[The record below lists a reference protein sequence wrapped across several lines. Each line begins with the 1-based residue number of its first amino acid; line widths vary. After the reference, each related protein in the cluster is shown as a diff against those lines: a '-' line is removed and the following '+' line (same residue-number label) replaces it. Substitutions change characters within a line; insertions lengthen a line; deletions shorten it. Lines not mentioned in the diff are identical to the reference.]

1 MKQSLTYYITMFV
14 LKLKGIKKDF
24 SQDPIDF
31 KKIRKEDVH
40 NPKGRFFNQ
49 SNVRKFQVLNTS
61 ITEVKSKTS
70 PDNLVIFVHGGAFI
84 SGPGQHHWDS
94 LQTII
99 EQTNYT
105 GWMCDYPKAPE
116 SKISEISKNID
127 AVYSKALE
135 DYESEK
141 ITLIGD
147 SVGATLITALVQRL
161 NQRKEALPKKL
172 ILISPVMDATMSNPD
187 IKAIDEIDPMLSRKG
202 ILSSKRMC
210 AENGDLG
217 DERISP
223 INGSFKGFPKT
234 IIFVA
239 ENDIMYPDE
248 LLAIQKMQEAQV
260 DIEVI
265 KGENMPHVW
274 PILPVMQEAKTALN
288 QIIERIKD

>member
-1 MKQSLTYYITMFV
+1 MLV
-14 LKLKGIKKDF
+14 LKLKGFKKDF
-24 SQDPIDF
+24 SKDPVDF

-40 NPKGRFFNQ
+40 RPKGRFFNQ
-49 SNVRKFQVLNTS
+49 SNVRKFQVLESS
-61 ITEVKSKTS
+61 ITEIKSEVN
-70 PDNLVIFVHGGAFI
+70 PDQLVLLIHGGAFI

-99 EQTNYT
+99 KQTNYT

-116 SKISEISKNID
+116 SDITEISKNID

-135 DYESEK
+135 NYKSEQ

-161 NQRKEALPKKL
+161 NQKEGELPKKVV
-172 ILISPVMDATMSNPD
+172 LISPVMDASMTNPR
-187 IKAIDEIDPMLSRKG
+187 IKEIDKIDPMLSQKG
-202 ILSSKRMC
+202 ILSSKKMC
-210 AENGDLG
+210 AKNGDLA
-217 DERISP
+217 DKRISP
-223 INGSFKGFPKT
+223 LNGSFEGFPKT

-248 LLAIQKMQEAQV
+248 LLAIQKMQETEV

-274 PILPVMQEAKTALN
+274 PFLPVMREAKLALN
-288 QIIERIKD
+288 QVVVSIKN